1 MLFVLWASLALGVDA
16 SAELS
21 MLLQRMEKLEA
32 RAAQTDKLEARVAQL
47 EEENA
52 RLKSNKRLA
61 ATDLVS
67 MSVDASGARS
77 RRLSHS
83 AADGCCR
90 WSADNAC
97 GANVSWACTKLHE
110 YAENSVATV
119 VFEDVGSCPG
129 ANPSMGFDPLTAEVT
144 LKADG
149 SEVARK
155 PTPLKVTHPADCAS
169 PSTVQLQ
176 LNTSVEGDLSVEGQ
190 LTVNGGVSD
199 PRHTLS
205 FCPCPKTHSSHS
217 RCTPD
222 ALPLHISATP
232 LQHLLSSGPMRLR
245 R

>member
-205 FCPCPKTHSSHS
+205 LSAPAP
-217 RCTPD
+217 RPTPRTPA
-222 ALPLHISATP
+222 ALPMHSPCTS
-232 LQHLLSSGPMRLR
+232 LQPPCNTC
-245 R
+245 